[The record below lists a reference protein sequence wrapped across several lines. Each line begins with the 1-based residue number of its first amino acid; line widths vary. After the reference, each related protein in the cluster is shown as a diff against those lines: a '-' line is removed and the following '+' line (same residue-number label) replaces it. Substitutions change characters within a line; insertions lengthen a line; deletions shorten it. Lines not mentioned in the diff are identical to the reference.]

1 MPVQFERKIFMSGGS
16 LRVNIPVEI
25 AKAIGVT
32 EGDTLLVSLND
43 SQIIMQKRK
52 KG

>member
-1 MPVQFERKIFMSGGS
+1 MPIQFERKIFLSGGS

-25 AKAIGVT
+25 AKAIGAT

-43 SQIIMQKRK
+43 HQIIMQK
-52 KG
+52 KGKG